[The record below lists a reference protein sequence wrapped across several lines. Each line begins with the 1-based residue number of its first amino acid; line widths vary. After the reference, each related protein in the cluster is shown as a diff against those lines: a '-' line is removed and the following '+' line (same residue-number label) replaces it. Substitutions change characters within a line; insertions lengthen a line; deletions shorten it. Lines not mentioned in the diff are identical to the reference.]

1 MMGAMDLC
9 DALDIAVD
17 GFRVRL
23 AQAGADAWGRP
34 TPCEE
39 WDVRFLVAHVVG
51 GNRFGALI
59 LDGAQ
64 ADDALAAVLATRHV
78 GDDPVADL
86 DDSYAELRPRFR
98 RPGALDGTVHHVSGD
113 VPAGRFLE
121 MRVYDVAL
129 HTWDLARALAID
141 DRLDAGLAATVLGVV
156 TGWAGEPEGPGA
168 SAEATRLRL
177 LEVTGRRAD
186 WAAPGRQ

>member
-1 MMGAMDLC
+1 
-9 DALDIAVD
+9 
-17 GFRVRL
+17 
-23 AQAGADAWGRP
+23 
-34 TPCEE
+34 
-39 WDVRFLVAHVVG
+39 
-51 GNRFGALI
+51 
-59 LDGAQ
+59 
-64 ADDALAAVLATRHV
+64 V

-98 RPGALDGTVHHVSGD
+98 RPGALDGTVNHVSGD

-168 SAEATRLRL
+168 SAEATRRRL
-177 LEVTGRRAD
+177 LEVTGRRAG
-186 WAAPGRQ
+186 WAGPGGPVVRVEAATALRMPAERMPGLRRARRPGPGLPLASPPGVPQAGERTGHPPGVRFLLTRPG